1 MAFSGSTA
9 SIVTSILNRVASV
22 QAARDMPSYYEDGLI
37 ALSLFEHGYIR
48 LAQLLALQT
57 LSYNA
62 NYILPQQ
69 LLAYSALLAHEWRE
83 AAGYFDKLL
92 TNDPHNTSQYQ
103 FFRGVCAYRL
113 SEYAN
118 ALLFFA
124 QIDSSQI
131 TSDTIRY
138 MINSYLALQDYS
150 GASKAFKSLL
160 SKTDMHN
167 ADMML
172 AREKIIFEP
181 YMYSQDYSILKYDQA
196 ILDLYITRCQ
206 SG

>member
-1 MAFSGSTA
+1 M
-9 SIVTSILNRVASV
+9 
-22 QAARDMPSYYEDGLI
+22 
-37 ALSLFEHGYIR
+37 
-48 LAQLLALQT
+48 
-57 LSYNA
+57 
-62 NYILPQQ
+62 
-69 LLAYSALLAHEWRE
+69 AHEWRE

-92 TNDPHNTSQYQ
+92 SSDRHNSSQYQ
-103 FFRGVCAYRL
+103 FFRGVCAYWL
-113 SEYAN
+113 GEYAN

-124 QIDSSQI
+124 QIDSNQI

-138 MINSYLALQDYS
+138 MINSYLALQDYN

-160 SKTDMHN
+160 GKTDMHN

-181 YMYSQDYSILKYDQA
+181 YMYNKEYSILKYNQA
-196 ILDLYITRCQ
+196 LLDLYITRCQ